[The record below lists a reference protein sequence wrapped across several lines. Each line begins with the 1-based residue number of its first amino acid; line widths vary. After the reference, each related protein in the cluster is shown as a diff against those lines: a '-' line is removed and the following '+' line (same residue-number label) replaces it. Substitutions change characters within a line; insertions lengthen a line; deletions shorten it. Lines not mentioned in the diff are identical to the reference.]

1 MSKTAERIV
10 WILAGILIVVLAF
23 EGRHVARFL
32 PQIESY
38 VESLGPWGPVIYVL
52 AIIVVQPFLFPNSVF
67 GLTGGVVFGLGWGIL
82 YYCAGV
88 YVANLLVYPLGR
100 KLLRGP
106 VLRMLKRHE
115 SLHGMVDR
123 AKHEGTQLVFWIRLL
138 PINPAICSYAFGA
151 IRVPLRAVA
160 LGSVGMLP
168 HLALDVYLGAVASHV
183 TKMAGEAH
191 AHWKVEGI
199 ALVLG
204 LLAFGVVFWRI
215 AKIARAHL
223 EAPDHALDG

>member
-1 MSKTAERIV
+1 MAKRIA
-10 WILAGILIVVLAF
+10 WILAGILILVLAF

-38 VESLGPWGPVIYVL
+38 VESLGPWGRVFYLL
-52 AIIVVQPFLFPNSVF
+52 AIVVLEPFLFPNSVF
-67 GLTGGVVFGLGWGIL
+67 GLAAGVVFGLPRGIL
-82 YYCAGV
+82 YYCSGV

-100 KLLRGP
+100 RLLRRP
-106 VLRMLKRHE
+106 VLRMLEGRA

-151 IRVPLRAVA
+151 IQVPLRAVV
-160 LGSVGMLP
+160 LGSLGMLP
-168 HLALDVYLGAVASHV
+168 HLVLDVYLGAVASHV
-183 TKMAGEAH
+183 TKMAGEGH
-191 AHWKVEGI
+191 AHWKADGI

-204 LLAFGVVFWRI
+204 LVAFGVVFWRI
-215 AKIARAHL
+215 ARIARAHL
-223 EAPDHALDG
+223 EQSDTAVEV